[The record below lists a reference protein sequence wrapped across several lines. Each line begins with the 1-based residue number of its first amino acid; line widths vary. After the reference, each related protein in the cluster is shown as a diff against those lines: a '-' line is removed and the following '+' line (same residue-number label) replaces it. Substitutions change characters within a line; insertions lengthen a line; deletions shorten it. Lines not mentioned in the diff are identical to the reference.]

1 MAVAKAFS
9 SDTLPEGE
17 DLSVE
22 VIEIPDGTTSEEGPD
37 GGVVVTFGMSEE
49 ELSPEEAGHAEN
61 LVEFM
66 DNGDIAVLVSELQS
80 QYDADRRSRS
90 DWERAYVKGLEFLG
104 TRFEE
109 RTQPWEGACGV
120 YHPILSEAAMRFQ
133 ANAIM
138 EIFPA
143 GGPVMTEII
152 GKLTPEKAA
161 QATRVE
167 DDMNYIVTEVMT
179 EYRAETERLLFNLA
193 LAGCAVRKV
202 YFDPVMKR
210 PAALFIPAE
219 DFVVSY
225 GASDLTSCTR
235 YTQVLRLPKNEI
247 RKLQVAG
254 LYADIDLPDP
264 SPERSD
270 LDDAKDRTELEV
282 RTWEY
287 DDRLTLLEMHVD
299 LDLPGFESDDGVA
312 LPYVVTFVK
321 DSGDILSVRRNWNEE
336 DETKKKIIHF
346 AIYNYLPGM
355 GFYGF
360 GLIHLIGGIAKS
372 ATGILRQL
380 VDAGTVSNLPG
391 GLKSRGLRI
400 KGDDSPIQPGEF
412 RDVDVPGGSIKD
424 NITFLPY
431 KEPSNVL
438 YQLLGTIVEE
448 GRRFASISEMNV
460 GEMKQDA
467 PVGTTLALLERS
479 QKVMSAVQ
487 ARLHASMKVE
497 FKLLAGIVKDYMDVE
512 YPYEVEGNSDRAKD
526 YSDTVDV
533 LPVSD
538 PNSTTMAQR
547 IMQYQAAL
555 QLAQGQPDIYDMPAL
570 HRKMIYTLGIK
581 DPESIIPDKNNMKPT
596 DPVTENMA
604 LLNGKPIKAFLT
616 QDHEAHII
624 VHTSMVQDPAITE
637 LVGQSPNAPAIQ
649 AALAAHVQEHLA
661 FAYRRK
667 IEDQLGVPLPS
678 PEDVLPEDVEI
689 QMAPLL
695 AKAAQRVLQGS
706 QAEAQQKQA
715 QQQAQDPVIQ
725 MQQQDLQIRAQEVQR
740 KAQKDAQE
748 AQIAQAMMAQDAALE
763 REKLAVQERIAGAK
777 IGSEIARNHA
787 DISVRDKQISS
798 AERTAG
804 ANLGVQIAKDNRGS
818 TGPTAP
824 PPARRNERL
833 R

>member
-1 MAVAKAFS
+1 
-9 SDTLPEGE
+9 
-17 DLSVE
+17 
-22 VIEIPDGTTSEEGPD
+22 
-37 GGVVVTFGMSEE
+37 
-49 ELSPEEAGHAEN
+49 
-61 LVEFM
+61 
-66 DNGDIAVLVSELQS
+66 
-80 QYDADRRSRS
+80 
-90 DWERAYVKGLEFLG
+90 
-104 TRFEE
+104 
-109 RTQPWEGACGV
+109 
-120 YHPILSEAAMRFQ
+120 MRFQ

-138 EIFPA
+138 EIFPS

-161 QATRVE
+161 QAARVE
-167 DDMNYIVTEVMT
+167 TDMNYLTTEVMT

-193 LAGCAVRKV
+193 LAGCAARKV

-210 PAALFIPAE
+210 PAALFVPAE

-225 GASDLTSCTR
+225 GASDLSSCTR

-254 LYADIDLPDP
+254 LYADVDLPDP
-264 SPERSD
+264 TPERSD

-312 LPYVVTFVK
+312 LPYVVTFIK
-321 DSGDILSVRRNWNEE
+321 DSGDILSIRRNWNEE

-412 RDVDVPGGSIKD
+412 RDVDVPGGSIRD

-431 KEPSNVL
+431 KEPSSVL
-438 YQLLGTIVEE
+438 YSLLGTIVEE

-460 GEMKQDA
+460 GDMKQDA
-467 PVGTTLALLERS
+467 PVGTTLALLERN

-497 FKLLAGIVKDYMDVE
+497 FRLLAGIVKDYLDPE
-512 YPYEVEGNSDRAKD
+512 YPYEVEGDGDRTKD
-526 YSDTVDV
+526 YSDVVDV

-555 QLAQGQPDIYDMPAL
+555 QLAQNQPQIYDMPAL

-581 DPESIIPDKNNMKPT
+581 DAESIIPDKNNMKPT

-604 LLNGKPIKAFLT
+604 LLNGKPVRAFLT
-616 QDHEAHII
+616 QDHEAHIA
-624 VHTSMVQDPAITE
+624 VHTSMIQDPKISQ
-637 LVGQSPNAPAIQ
+637 LVGQSPNAPIIS
-649 AALAAHVQEHLA
+649 AALSAHLQEHIA
-661 FAYRRK
+661 FAYRK
-667 IEDQLGVPLPS
+667 SIEEQLGVPLPS
-678 PEDVLPEDVEI
+678 PADVLPEDVEI
-689 QMAPLL
+689 QLAPLL
-695 AKAAQRVLQGS
+695 AQAAQRVLQGS
-706 QAEAQQKQA
+706 QAQAA
-715 QQQAQDPVIQ
+715 QQQAQQAAQDPVVQ
-725 MQQQDLQIRAQEVQR
+725 MQQADLQIRQQEVQR
-740 KAQKDAQE
+740 KAQKDQTE
-748 AQIAQAMMAQDAALE
+748 AQIATAMMQQDAALE
-763 REKLAVQERIAGAK
+763 REKIAAQERIAGARVGME
-777 IGSEIARNHA
+777 IGRSHGDLAI
-787 DISVRDKQISS
+787 RDKQISS
-798 AERTAG
+798 TERTAG
-804 ANLGVQIAKDNRGS
+804 ANIGVQIAKDHNGS
-818 TGPTAP
+818 VGPASP
-824 PPARRNERL
+824 PPTRPPK
-833 R
+833 

>member
-1 MAVAKAFS
+1 MAVAKAFT
-9 SDTLPEGE
+9 SDNLPEGE
-17 DLSVE
+17 GLDVQLPDV
-22 VIEIPDGTTSEEGPD
+22 PDGTTSEETPD
-37 GGVVVTFGMSEE
+37 GGVVITFGVTETEGSA
-49 ELSPEEAGHAEN
+49 EEAAHADN

-66 DNGDIAVLVSELQS
+66 DDGDIAVLVSELQS

-138 EIFPA
+138 EIFPS

-161 QATRVE
+161 QASRVE
-167 DDMNYIVTEVMT
+167 TDMNYLTTEVMT

-193 LAGCAVRKV
+193 LAGCAARKV

-210 PAALFIPAE
+210 PAALFVPAE

-225 GASDLTSCTR
+225 GASDLSSCPR

-254 LYADIDLPDP
+254 LYADVDLPDP

-270 LDDAKDRTELEV
+270 LEDAKDRTELEV

-321 DSGDILSVRRNWNEE
+321 GSGDILSIRKNWNEE

-412 RDVDVPGGSIKD
+412 RDVDVPGGSIRD

-431 KEPSNVL
+431 KEPSAVL

-460 GEMKQDA
+460 GDMKQDA
-467 PVGTTLALLERS
+467 PVGTTLALLERN

-497 FKLLAGIVKDYMDVE
+497 FRLLAGIVKDYLEPE
-512 YPYEVEGNSDRAKD
+512 YPYEVEGDGNRTKD
-526 YSDTVDV
+526 YSDIVDV

-555 QLAQGQPDIYDMPAL
+555 QLAQNQPQIYDMPAL

-581 DPESIIPDKNNMKPT
+581 DAESIIPDKNNMKPT

-604 LLNGKPIKAFLT
+604 FLNGKPVKAFLT
-616 QDHEAHII
+616 QDHEAHIA
-624 VHTSMVQDPAITE
+624 VHTSMIQDPQMQQMI
-637 LVGQSPNAPAIQ
+637 GQSPTAPIIS
-649 AALAAHVQEHLA
+649 AALSAHLQEHIA

-678 PEDVLPEDVEI
+678 PADVLPEDVEI
-689 QMAPLL
+689 QLAPLL
-695 AKAAQRVLQGS
+695 AQAAQRVLQGS
-706 QAEAQQKQA
+706 QAQA
-715 QQQAQDPVIQ
+715 SQQQAQQAAQDPVVQ
-725 MQQQDLQIRAQEVQR
+725 MQQADLQLRQQEVQR
-740 KAQKDAQE
+740 KAQKDQTE
-748 AQIAQAMMAQDAALE
+748 AQIATAMMEQDASLE
-763 REKLAVQERIAGAK
+763 REKIAAQERIAGAK
-777 IGSEIARNHA
+777 VGMEIGRSHGDMAL
-787 DISVRDKQISS
+787 RDKQIAST
-798 AERTAG
+798 ERTAG
-804 ANLGVQIAKDNRGS
+804 ANLGVQIAKDHNGS
-818 TGPTAP
+818 VGPASP
-824 PPARRNERL
+824 PPTRPSE
-833 R
+833 

>member
-1 MAVAKAFS
+1 MAVHRAVTAE
-9 SDTLPEGE
+9 TLPNGE
-17 DLSVE
+17 ALTIEELQVE
-22 VIEIPDGTTSEEGPD
+22 VPLGTTSEDTED
-37 GGVVVTFGMSEE
+37 GGVVITFGHDESSIEPAMVEHDAN
-49 ELSPEEAGHAEN
+49 LAEH
-61 LVEFM
+61 M
-66 DNGDIAVLVSELQS
+66 DDGDIAGIVSELQS
-80 QYDADRRSRS
+80 QYDADKNSRQ

-109 RTQPWEGACGV
+109 RTMPWAGACGV

-143 GGPVMTEII
+143 GGPVRTEVI
-152 GKLTPEKAA
+152 GKLTPQKAA
-161 QATRVE
+161 QASRVE
-167 DDMNYIVTEVMT
+167 EDMNYVTCEVMT

-193 LAGCAVRKV
+193 LAGCAVRKI
-202 YFDPVMKR
+202 YYDPVLKR
-210 PAALFIPAE
+210 PAAMFIPAE

-225 GASDLTSCTR
+225 GASDLASCTR
-235 YTQVLRLPKNEI
+235 YTQIMRLPKNEI

-254 LYADIDLPDP
+254 LYADVDLPDP

-270 LDDAKDRTELEV
+270 LEDAKDRAEYETRV
-282 RTWEY
+282 WEY
-287 DDRLTLLEMHVD
+287 DDRLTVLEMHVD
-299 LDLPGFESDDGVA
+299 LDLPGFESEDGVA
-312 LPYVVTFVK
+312 LPYVVTFLKSSNEV
-321 DSGDILSVRRNWNEE
+321 LSIRRNWAED
-336 DETKKKIIHF
+336 DETRTKINHF
-346 AIYNYLPGM
+346 AVYNYLPGM

-412 RDVDVPGGSIKD
+412 RDVDVPGGSIRD
-424 NITFLPY
+424 NISFLPY

-460 GEMKQDA
+460 GDMKQDA

-497 FKLLAGIVKDYMDVE
+497 FRILAQLIKDYMPAE
-512 YPYEVEGNSDRAKD
+512 YPYEMDGEGNRTED

-555 QLAQGQPDIYDMPAL
+555 QLAQGQPQIYDMPAL
-570 HRKMIYTLGIK
+570 HRKMLYTLGIK
-581 DPESIIPDKNNMKPT
+581 DADSIIPDKDNLKPT
-596 DPVTENMA
+596 DPVSENMA
-604 LLNGKPIKAFLT
+604 ILNGKPVKAFLS
-616 QDHEAHII
+616 QDHESHIA
-624 VHTSMVQDPAITE
+624 VHTMAMQDPQIQQ
-637 LVGQSPNAPAIQ
+637 LVGQSPNAGPIQ
-649 AALAAHVQEHLA
+649 AAAAAHVQEHLA

-667 IEDQLGVPLPS
+667 IEEQLGAPLPS
-678 PEDVLPEDVEI
+678 PEDTLPEDIEI
-689 QMAPLL
+689 QLAPLL
-695 AKAAQRVLQGS
+695 AEAAKRALASSQSDAAQ
-706 QAEAQQKQA
+706 QAAQQSA
-715 QQQAQDPVIQ
+715 EDPVIQ
-725 MQQQDLQIRAQEVQR
+725 MQKQDLEIRAQEVQR
-740 KAQKDAQE
+740 KAAKDASD
-748 AQIAQAMMAQDAALE
+748 AQIAQVMMQQDAAIE
-763 REKLAVQERIAGAK
+763 REKIASQERMAGAR
-777 IGSEIARNHA
+777 IGIDAAKAKALGEMKQKELSSRERVDGTRIGVEIAR
-787 DISVRDKQISS
+787 
-798 AERTAG
+798 
-804 ANLGVQIAKDNRGS
+804 DNRGPV
-818 TGPTAP
+818 GPASP
-824 PPARRNERL
+824 PPTRPPK
-833 R
+833 

>member
-1 MAVAKAFS
+1 MAVDRAMTADILPGGEALAVHS
-9 SDTLPEGE
+9 LEVEVPEGT
-17 DLSVE
+17 S
-22 VIEIPDGTTSEEGPD
+22 SEETPD
-37 GGVVVTFGMSEE
+37 GGIVVTFGEE
-49 ELSPEEAGHAEN
+49 IHHHELEDVPHDAN
-61 LVEFM
+61 LLDYM
-66 DNGDIAVLVSELQS
+66 D
-80 QYDADRRSRS
+80 DADLSGIGSDLLSQFDADKRSRT

-143 GGPVMTEII
+143 GGPVMTEVV
-152 GKLTPEKAA
+152 GKLTPEKSA
-161 QATRVE
+161 QASRVE

-179 EYRAETERLLFNLA
+179 EYRAETERLLFNLS

-202 YFDPVMKR
+202 YYDQVLRR
-210 PAALFIPAE
+210 PAALFVPAE

-225 GASDLTSCTR
+225 GASDLGSCPR
-235 YTQVLRLPKNEI
+235 YTHVMRLPKNEI
-247 RKLQVAG
+247 LKRQVAG
-254 LYADIDLPDP
+254 LYKYMPLPDP

-270 LDDAKDRTELEV
+270 LEDAKDRTELE
-282 RTWEY
+282 THNWEY
-287 DDRLTLLEMHVD
+287 DDRLAVLEMHVD
-299 LDLPGFESDDGVA
+299 LDLPGFEDDDGIA
-312 LPYVVTFVK
+312 LPYVVTLLK
-321 DSGDILSVRRNWNEE
+321 CDGTILSIRRNWEE
-336 DETKKKIIHF
+336 DDETKTKIIHF
-346 AIYNYLPGM
+346 AVYNYLPGM

-412 RDVDVPGGSIKD
+412 RDVDVPGGSIRD

-438 YQLLGTIVEE
+438 YSLLGTIVEE

-460 GEMKQDA
+460 GDMKQDA

-487 ARLHASMKVE
+487 ARLHASMRQE
-497 FKLLAGIVKDYMDVE
+497 FRLLAGIVRDYMPSE
-512 YPYEVEGNSDRAKD
+512 YPYEVEGDSDRAKD

-555 QLAQGQPDIYDMPAL
+555 QLAQGQPGIYDMPAL

-581 DPESIIPDKNNMKPT
+581 DPDTIIPVTDNMKPT

-604 LLNGKPIKAFLT
+604 ILNGKPVKAFLS
-616 QDHEAHII
+616 QDHESHIA
-624 VHTSMVQDPAITE
+624 VHTSAMQDPMIQK
-637 LVGQSPNAPAIQ
+637 LVGQSPNAGPIQ
-649 AALAAHVQEHLA
+649 AASYAHIQEHIA
-661 FAYRRK
+661 FAYRQR
-667 IEDQLGVPLPS
+667 IEQQLGAPLPA
-678 PEDVLPEDVEI
+678 PKDVLPEDVEVRL
-689 QMAPLL
+689 APLL
-695 AKAAQRVLQGS
+695 AQAAQKVLQNS
-706 QAEAQQKQA
+706 QQQAQQEQA

-725 MQQQDLQIRAQEVQR
+725 MQQQDLQIRQQEVQR
-740 KAQKDAQE
+740 KAAKDQMDAQLARDVMAQQ
-748 AQIAQAMMAQDAALE
+748 AQIAQQKMSVEQS
-763 REKLAVQERIAGAK
+763 IAGAR
-777 IGSEIARNHA
+777 IGMDSAKHRAAEQTKNA
-787 DISVRDKQISS
+787 QISS
-798 AERTAG
+798 TERTQG
-804 ANLGVQIAKDNRGS
+804 ARIGVDIAKDRFG
-818 TGPTAP
+818 G
-824 PPARRNERL
+824 
-833 R
+833 

>member
-1 MAVAKAFS
+1 MAVDRAMTAEILPAGEALSTDLF
-9 SDTLPEGE
+9 DVEVPEG
-17 DLSVE
+17 
-22 VIEIPDGTTSEEGPD
+22 TFSEETPD
-37 GGVVVTFGMSEE
+37 GGVIVTFGEE
-49 ELSPEEAGHAEN
+49 TEDELRHEDVPHDAN
-61 LVEFM
+61 LVHYM
-66 DNGDIAVLVSELQS
+66 DDGDLAGLASELQS
-80 QYDADRRSRS
+80 QYDSDKRSRT

-152 GKLTPEKAA
+152 GKLTPDKAA
-161 QATRVE
+161 QASRVE

-179 EYRAETERLLFNLA
+179 EYRAETERLLFNLS
-193 LAGCAVRKV
+193 LAGCAIRKV
-202 YFDPVMKR
+202 YFDQVLKR
-210 PAALFIPAE
+210 PAALFVPAE

-225 GASDLTSCTR
+225 GASDLASCPR
-235 YTQVLRLPKNEI
+235 YTQVIRLPKNEI

-254 LYADIDLPDP
+254 LYAMADLPDP
-264 SPERSD
+264 QPEASD
-270 LDDAKDRTELEV
+270 LEDAKDRTELET

-287 DDRLTLLEMHVD
+287 DDRLVIYEMHID
-299 LDLPGFESDDGVA
+299 LDLEGFEDPNGIA

-321 DSGDILSVRRNWNEE
+321 NGPVLAIRRNWDEK
-336 DETKKKIIHF
+336 DETKTKIIHF
-346 AIYNYLPGM
+346 AVYNYLPGM

-412 RDVDVPGGSIKD
+412 RDVDVPGGSIRD

-438 YQLLGTIVEE
+438 YTLLGTIVEE

-460 GEMKQDA
+460 GDMRQDA

-487 ARLHASMKVE
+487 ARLHASMKKE
-497 FKLLAGIVKDYMDVE
+497 FRLLAGIIRDYMPAE
-512 YPYEVEGNSDRAKD
+512 YPYQLEGESDRTKD
-526 YSDTVDV
+526 YSDAIDV

-555 QLAQGQPDIYDMPAL
+555 QLAQNQPTIYDMPEL

-581 DPESIIPDKNNMKPT
+581 DAETIIPVKKDMKPT
-596 DPVTENMA
+596 DPVTENM
-604 LLNGKPIKAFLT
+604 NVINSKPVKAFLL
-616 QDHEAHII
+616 QDHEAHIQ
-624 VHTSMVQDPAITE
+624 VHTQMLQDPNLQQLI
-637 LVGQSPNAPAIQ
+637 GQSPNANAI
-649 AALAAHVQEHLA
+649 ASAMAAHLQEHLA
-661 FAYRRK
+661 FAYRKK
-667 IEDQLGVPLPS
+667 IEEQLGVALPG
-678 PEDVLPEDVEI
+678 PDEVLPADVEV
-689 QMAPLL
+689 QLSPLL
-695 AKAAQRVLQGS
+695 AQAAQRVT
-706 QAEAQQKQA
+706 QAAQAQQA
-715 QQQAQDPVIQ
+715 QQQAQEQAKDPVIQ
-725 MQQQDLQIRAQEVQR
+725 MQQQDLQIRQQEVQR
-740 KAQKDAQE
+740 KMQKDQTE
-748 AQIAQAMMAQDAALE
+748 AQLAAQMMETDAAVE
-763 REKLAVQERIAGAK
+763 REKIAAQERMAGAR
-777 IGSEIARNHA
+777 IGMDAAKYKTSDQLRQQEIASQEK
-787 DISVRDKQISS
+787 IQ
-798 AERTAG
+798 G
-804 ANLGVQIAKDNRGS
+804 ARIGVEIAKD
-818 TGPTAP
+818 
-824 PPARRNERL
+824 RNGRP
-833 R
+833 

>member
-1 MAVAKAFS
+1 MAVHRAVTAE
-9 SDTLPEGE
+9 TLPNGE
-17 DLSVE
+17 ALTIEELEVE
-22 VIEIPDGTTSEEGPD
+22 VPDGTTSEDTED
-37 GGVVVTFGMSEE
+37 GGVIITFGVEE
-49 ELSPEEAGHAEN
+49 SSIEPSMVEHDEN
-61 LVEFM
+61 LVEHM
-66 DNGDIAVLVSELQS
+66 DDGDIAGVVSELQS
-80 QYDADRRSRS
+80 QYDADKNSRQ

-109 RTQPWEGACGV
+109 RTMPWAGACGV

-143 GGPVMTEII
+143 GGPVRTEVI
-152 GKLTPEKAA
+152 GKLTPQKAA
-161 QATRVE
+161 QASRVE
-167 DDMNYIVTEVMT
+167 EDMNYVTCEVMT

-193 LAGCAVRKV
+193 LAGCAVRKI
-202 YFDPVMKR
+202 YYDPVLKR
-210 PAALFIPAE
+210 PAAMFIPAE

-225 GASDLTSCTR
+225 GASDLASCTR
-235 YTQVLRLPKNEI
+235 YTQIMRLPKNEI

-254 LYADIDLPDP
+254 LYADVDLPDA

-270 LDDAKDRTELEV
+270 IEDAKDRAEYETRV
-282 RTWEY
+282 WEY
-287 DDRLTLLEMHVD
+287 DDRLTVLEMHVD
-299 LDLPGFESDDGVA
+299 LDLPGFESEDGVA
-312 LPYVVTFVK
+312 LPYVVTFLKSSNEV
-321 DSGDILSVRRNWNEE
+321 LSIRRNWAED
-336 DETKKKIIHF
+336 DETRTKINHF
-346 AIYNYLPGM
+346 AVYNYLPGM

-412 RDVDVPGGSIKD
+412 RDVDVPGGSIRD
-424 NITFLPY
+424 NISFLPY

-460 GEMKQDA
+460 GDMKQDA

-497 FKLLAGIVKDYMDVE
+497 FRILAQLIKDYMPAE
-512 YPYEVEGNSDRAKD
+512 YPYEMDGEGNRTED

-555 QLAQGQPDIYDMPAL
+555 QLAQGQPQIYDMPAL
-570 HRKMIYTLGIK
+570 HRKMLYTLGIK
-581 DPESIIPDKNNMKPT
+581 DADSIIPDKDNLKPT
-596 DPVTENMA
+596 DPVSENMA
-604 LLNGKPIKAFLT
+604 ILNGKPVKAFLS
-616 QDHEAHII
+616 QDHESHIA
-624 VHTSMVQDPAITE
+624 VHTMAMQDPQIQQ
-637 LVGQSPNAPAIQ
+637 LVGQSPNAGPIQ
-649 AALAAHVQEHLA
+649 AAAAAHVQEHLA

-667 IEDQLGVPLPS
+667 IEEQLGAPLPS

-689 QMAPLL
+689 QLAPLL
-695 AKAAQRVLQGS
+695 AEAAKRALASSQSNAAQ
-706 QAEAQQKQA
+706 QAAQQSA
-715 QQQAQDPVIQ
+715 EDPVIQ
-725 MQQQDLQIRAQEVQR
+725 MQKQDLEIRAQEVQR
-740 KAQKDAQE
+740 KAAKDASD
-748 AQIAQAMMAQDAALE
+748 AQIAQVMMQQDAAIE
-763 REKLAVQERIAGAK
+763 REKIASQERMAGAR
-777 IGSEIARNHA
+777 IGIDAAKAKALGEMKQKELSSRERVDGTRIGVEIAR
-787 DISVRDKQISS
+787 
-798 AERTAG
+798 
-804 ANLGVQIAKDNRGS
+804 DNRGPLA
-818 TGPTAP
+818 GPASP
-824 PPARRNERL
+824 PPTRPPK
-833 R
+833 

>member
-1 MAVAKAFS
+1 MAVAKAFT
-9 SDTLPEGE
+9 SDNLPEGE
-17 DLSVE
+17 ELDVE
-22 VIEIPDGTTSEEGPD
+22 LPDVPEGTTSEETPD
-37 GGVVVTFGMSEE
+37 GGIVITFGAEVT
-49 ELSPEEAGHAEN
+49 ELSPDEAGHAEN

-66 DNGDIAVLVSELQS
+66 DDGDIAVLVSELQS

-104 TRFEE
+104 TRFED

-138 EIFPA
+138 EIFPS

-161 QATRVE
+161 QAARVE
-167 DDMNYIVTEVMT
+167 TDMNYLTTEVMT

-193 LAGCAVRKV
+193 LAGCAARKV

-210 PAALFIPAE
+210 PAALFVPAE

-225 GASDLTSCTR
+225 GASDLSSCTR

-254 LYADIDLPDP
+254 LYADVDLPDP
-264 SPERSD
+264 TPERSD

-312 LPYVVTFVK
+312 LPYVVTFIK
-321 DSGDILSVRRNWNEE
+321 DSGDILSIRRNWNEE

-412 RDVDVPGGSIKD
+412 RDVDVPGGSIRD

-431 KEPSNVL
+431 KEPSSVL
-438 YQLLGTIVEE
+438 YSLLGTIVEE

-460 GEMKQDA
+460 GDMKQDA
-467 PVGTTLALLERS
+467 PVGTTLALLERN

-497 FKLLAGIVKDYMDVE
+497 FRLLAGIVKDYLDPK
-512 YPYEVEGNSDRAKD
+512 YPYEVEGDGDRTKD
-526 YSDTVDV
+526 YSDVVDV

-555 QLAQGQPDIYDMPAL
+555 QLAQNQPQIYDMPAL

-581 DPESIIPDKNNMKPT
+581 DAESIIPDKNNMKPT

-604 LLNGKPIKAFLT
+604 LLNGKPVKAFLT
-616 QDHEAHII
+616 QDHEAHIA
-624 VHTSMVQDPAITE
+624 VHTSMIQDPKIGQ
-637 LVGQSPNAPAIQ
+637 LVGQSPTAPIIS
-649 AALAAHVQEHLA
+649 AALSAHLQEHIA
-661 FAYRRK
+661 FAYRK
-667 IEDQLGVPLPS
+667 SIEDQLGVPLPS
-678 PEDVLPEDVEI
+678 PADVLPEDVEI
-689 QMAPLL
+689 QLSPLL
-695 AKAAQRVLQGS
+695 AQAAQRVLQGS
-706 QAEAQQKQA
+706 QAQAA
-715 QQQAQDPVIQ
+715 QQQAQQAAQDPVVQ
-725 MQQQDLQIRAQEVQR
+725 MQQADIQIRQQEVQR
-740 KAQKDAQE
+740 KAQKDQTE
-748 AQIAQAMMAQDAALE
+748 AQIATAMMQQDAALE
-763 REKLAVQERIAGAK
+763 REKIAAQERIAGARVGME
-777 IGSEIARNHA
+777 IGRSHGDLAI
-787 DISVRDKQISS
+787 RDKQISS
-798 AERTAG
+798 TERTAG
-804 ANLGVQIAKDNRGS
+804 ANIGVQIAKDNNGS
-818 TGPTAP
+818 VGPASP
-824 PPARRNERL
+824 PPTRPPK
-833 R
+833 

>member
-1 MAVAKAFS
+1 
-9 SDTLPEGE
+9 
-17 DLSVE
+17 
-22 VIEIPDGTTSEEGPD
+22 
-37 GGVVVTFGMSEE
+37 
-49 ELSPEEAGHAEN
+49 
-61 LVEFM
+61 
-66 DNGDIAVLVSELQS
+66 
-80 QYDADRRSRS
+80 
-90 DWERAYVKGLEFLG
+90 
-104 TRFEE
+104 
-109 RTQPWEGACGV
+109 
-120 YHPILSEAAMRFQ
+120 
-133 ANAIM
+133 
-138 EIFPA
+138 
-143 GGPVMTEII
+143 
-152 GKLTPEKAA
+152 
-161 QATRVE
+161 
-167 DDMNYIVTEVMT
+167 
-179 EYRAETERLLFNLA
+179 
-193 LAGCAVRKV
+193 
-202 YFDPVMKR
+202 
-210 PAALFIPAE
+210 
-219 DFVVSY
+219 
-225 GASDLTSCTR
+225 
-235 YTQVLRLPKNEI
+235 
-247 RKLQVAG
+247 
-254 LYADIDLPDP
+254 
-264 SPERSD
+264 
-270 LDDAKDRTELEV
+270 
-282 RTWEY
+282 
-287 DDRLTLLEMHVD
+287 
-299 LDLPGFESDDGVA
+299 
-312 LPYVVTFVK
+312 
-321 DSGDILSVRRNWNEE
+321 
-336 DETKKKIIHF
+336 
-346 AIYNYLPGM
+346 
-355 GFYGF
+355 
-360 GLIHLIGGIAKS
+360 
-372 ATGILRQL
+372 
-380 VDAGTVSNLPG
+380 
-391 GLKSRGLRI
+391 
-400 KGDDSPIQPGEF
+400 
-412 RDVDVPGGSIKD
+412 
-424 NITFLPY
+424 
-431 KEPSNVL
+431 
-438 YQLLGTIVEE
+438 
-448 GRRFASISEMNV
+448 
-460 GEMKQDA
+460 
-467 PVGTTLALLERS
+467 
-479 QKVMSAVQ
+479 
-487 ARLHASMKVE
+487 
-497 FKLLAGIVKDYMDVE
+497 
-512 YPYEVEGNSDRAKD
+512 
-526 YSDTVDV
+526 
-533 LPVSD
+533 
-538 PNSTTMAQR
+538 MAQR

-624 VHTSMVQDPAITE
+624 VHTSMLQDPAITE

-678 PEDVLPEDVEI
+678 PEDVLPGDVEI

>member
-9 SDTLPEGE
+9 PETLPEGE

-22 VIEIPDGTTSEEGPD
+22 VIEIPDGTTSEESPD
-37 GGVVVTFGMSEE
+37 GGVVVTFGASEE

-66 DNGDIAVLVSELQS
+66 DNGDIAVLVGELQS
-80 QYDADRRSRS
+80 QFDADRRSRS

-104 TRFEE
+104 TRFED

-143 GGPVMTEII
+143 GGPVMTEIV

-161 QATRVE
+161 QASRVE

-254 LYADIDLPDP
+254 LYADIDLPDA

-270 LDDAKDRTELEV
+270 LEDAKDRTELEV

-299 LDLPGFESDDGVA
+299 LDLPGFEDPDGIA

-321 DSGDILSVRRNWNEE
+321 DSGDILSVRRNWSEE
-336 DETKKKIIHF
+336 DEAKKKIIHF

-412 RDVDVPGGSIKD
+412 RDVDVPGGSIRD
-424 NITFLPY
+424 NIAFLPY
-431 KEPSNVL
+431 KEPSAVL

-467 PVGTTLALLERS
+467 PVGTTLAILERS

-497 FKLLAGIVKDYMDVE
+497 FKLLAGIVKDYMDIE
-512 YPYEVEGNSDRAKD
+512 YPYETEGNSNRSKD
-526 YSDTVDV
+526 YSDIVDV

-581 DPESIIPDKNNMKPT
+581 DPDSIIPDKTNMKPT

-604 LLNGKPIKAFLT
+604 MLNGKPIKAFLS
-616 QDHEAHII
+616 QDHEAHIT
-624 VHTSMVQDPAITE
+624 VHTSAMQDPKIMQM
-637 LVGQSPNAPAIQ
+637 VGQSPNANAIA
-649 AALAAHVQEHLA
+649 AALSAHIQEHLA

-667 IEDQLGVPLPS
+667 IEEQLGVPLPS

-689 QMAPLL
+689 QLSPLL
-695 AKAAQRVLQGS
+695 AKAAQRVLQAS
-706 QAEAQQKQA
+706 KSEAQQQQA
-715 QQQAQDPVIQ
+715 QEQAQDPVIQ
-725 MQQQDLQIRAQEVQR
+725 MQQQDLQLRQQEVER
-740 KAQKDAQE
+740 KAQKDTQE

-763 REKLAVQERIAGAK
+763 REKIASQERIAGTK
-777 IGSEIARNHA
+777 LGVEVGRSKA
-787 DISVRDKQISS
+787 DFGIREKQISS
-798 AERTAG
+798 TERTAG
-804 ANLGVQIAKDNRGS
+804 TTLGVQIAKERNGS
-818 TGPTAP
+818 VGPASP
-824 PPARRNERL
+824 PPTRPPK
-833 R
+833 

>member
-9 SDTLPEGE
+9 PDTLPMGE
-17 DLSVE
+17 DLIVE
-22 VIEIPDGTTSEEGPD
+22 VPSVPDGTTSEEGPD
-37 GGVVVTFGMSEE
+37 GGVVITFGASEE

-66 DNGDIAVLVSELQS
+66 DDGDIAVLVSELQS

-104 TRFEE
+104 TRFED

-143 GGPVMTEII
+143 GGPVMTEIV

-254 LYADIDLPDP
+254 LYSDIDLPDA

-270 LDDAKDRTELEV
+270 LEDAKDRTELEI

-299 LDLPGFESDDGVA
+299 LDLPGFEDPDGIA

-412 RDVDVPGGSIKD
+412 RDVDVPGGSIRD
-424 NITFLPY
+424 NIAFLPY
-431 KEPSNVL
+431 KEPSAVL
-438 YQLLGTIVEE
+438 YQLLGTIVDE
-448 GRRFASISEMNV
+448 GRRFASISEMNI
-460 GEMKQDA
+460 GDMKQDA
-467 PVGTTLALLERS
+467 PVGTTLAILERS

-497 FKLLAGIVKDYMDVE
+497 FKLLSGIVKDYMDIA
-512 YPYEVEGNSDRAKD
+512 YPYETEGNSDRSKD
-526 YSDTVDV
+526 YTDIVDV

-570 HRKMIYTLGIK
+570 HRKMLYTLGIK
-581 DPESIIPDKNNMKPT
+581 DPDTIIPDKNNMKPT

-604 LLNGKPIKAFLT
+604 LLNGKPIKAFLS
-616 QDHEAHII
+616 QDHESHMT
-624 VHTSMVQDPAITE
+624 VHTSALQDPKVMQ
-637 LVGQSPNAPAIQ
+637 LVGQSPNANAIQ
-649 AALAAHVQEHLA
+649 AAMAAHIQEHLA
-661 FAYRRK
+661 FEYRRQ
-667 IEDQLGVPLPS
+667 IEEQLGVPLPS
-678 PEDVLPEDVEI
+678 PADVLPEDVEI
-689 QMAPLL
+689 QLSPLL
-695 AKAAQRVLQGS
+695 AKAAERVLQAS
-706 QAEAQQKQA
+706 KAEAQQQQA
-715 QQQAQDPVIQ
+715 QEQAQDPVIQ
-725 MQQQDLQIRAQEVQR
+725 MQQQDLQIRQQEVQR

-748 AQIAQAMMAQDAALE
+748 AQIAQAMMVQDGAIE
-763 REKLAVQERIAGAK
+763 REKIASQERVAGTK
-777 IGSEIARNHA
+777 LGVEVGRSKA
-787 DISVRDKQISS
+787 DIGVRQQQISS
-798 AERTAG
+798 TERTAG
-804 ANLGVQIAKDNRGS
+804 TTLGVQIAKDNN
-818 TGPTAP
+818 GPVGPASP
-824 PPARRNERL
+824 PPTRPPK
-833 R
+833 

>member
-1 MAVAKAFS
+1 MAVHRAVTAE
-9 SDTLPEGE
+9 TLPDGE
-17 DLSVE
+17 ALTIEELQIE
-22 VIEIPDGTTSEEGPD
+22 VPDGTTSEETDD
-37 GGVVVTFGMSEE
+37 GGIIVTFGVEE
-49 ELSPEEAGHAEN
+49 SSIEPSMAEHDAN
-61 LVEFM
+61 LVEYM
-66 DNGDIAVLVSELQS
+66 DDGEIAGLVSELQS
-80 QYDADRRSRS
+80 QYEADKNSRQ

-109 RTQPWEGACGV
+109 RTMPWAGACGV

-143 GGPVMTEII
+143 GGPVRTEVI
-152 GKLTPEKAA
+152 GKLTPQKAA
-161 QATRVE
+161 QANRVE
-167 DDMNYIVTEVMT
+167 ADMNYVTCEVMT

-193 LAGCAVRKV
+193 LAGCAVRKI
-202 YFDPVMKR
+202 YYDPVLKR
-210 PAALFIPAE
+210 PAAMFIPAE

-225 GASDLTSCTR
+225 GASDLASCTR
-235 YTQVLRLPKNEI
+235 YTQIMRLPKNEI

-254 LYADIDLPDP
+254 LYADVDLPDP

-270 LDDAKDRTELEV
+270 LEDAKDRAEYETRV
-282 RTWEY
+282 WEY
-287 DDRLTLLEMHVD
+287 DDRLTVLEMHVD
-299 LDLPGFESDDGVA
+299 LDLPGFESEDGVA
-312 LPYVVTFVK
+312 LPYVVTFVRH
-321 DSGDILSVRRNWNEE
+321 SNEVLSIRRNWAED
-336 DETKKKIIHF
+336 DETKTKITHF
-346 AIYNYLPGM
+346 AVYNYLPGM

-412 RDVDVPGGSIKD
+412 RDVDVPGGSIRD
-424 NITFLPY
+424 NISFLPY

-460 GEMKQDA
+460 GDMKQDA

-497 FKLLAGIVKDYMDVE
+497 FRILAQLIKDYMPAE
-512 YPYEVEGNSDRAKD
+512 YPYEMDGHGNRTED

-555 QLAQGQPDIYDMPAL
+555 QLAQGQPQIYDMPAL
-570 HRKMIYTLGIK
+570 HRKMLYTLGIK
-581 DPESIIPDKNNMKPT
+581 DADAIIPNKEDFKPT
-596 DPVTENMA
+596 DPVSENMA
-604 LLNGKPIKAFLT
+604 ILNGKPVKAFLS
-616 QDHEAHII
+616 QDHEAHIA
-624 VHTSMVQDPAITE
+624 VHTMAMQDPQIQQ
-637 LVGQSPNAPAIQ
+637 LVGQSPNASAIQ
-649 AALAAHVQEHLA
+649 SAAAAHIQEHLA

-667 IEDQLGVPLPS
+667 IEEQLGAPLPG

-689 QMAPLL
+689 QLAPLL
-695 AKAAQRVLQGS
+695 AEAAKRALESSQGQAAQ
-706 QAEAQQKQA
+706 QAAQEA
-715 QQQAQDPVIQ
+715 AQDPVIQ

-740 KAQKDAQE
+740 KAAKDASD
-748 AQIAQAMMAQDAALE
+748 AQIAQAMMQQDAAIE
-763 REKLAVQERIAGAK
+763 REKIAAQERMAGARVGVDAAK
-777 IGSEIARNHA
+777 GRSADALKQAQISSKERVDGTRIGVEIAR
-787 DISVRDKQISS
+787 D
-798 AERTAG
+798 T
-804 ANLGVQIAKDNRGS
+804 RGPV
-818 TGPTAP
+818 GPASP
-824 PPARRNERL
+824 PPTRPPK
-833 R
+833 

>member
-9 SDTLPEGE
+9 PETLPEGE
-17 DLSVE
+17 DLNIE
-22 VIEIPDGTTSEEGPD
+22 VIEIPDGTTSEESPD
-37 GGVVVTFGMSEE
+37 GGVVVTFGADIE
-49 ELSPEEAGHAEN
+49 ELSPDEAGHAEN

-66 DNGDIAVLVSELQS
+66 DDGDIAVLVSELQS

-104 TRFEE
+104 TRFED

-143 GGPVMTEII
+143 GGPVMTEIV

-161 QATRVE
+161 QASRVE

-254 LYADIDLPDP
+254 LYSDIDLPDA

-270 LDDAKDRTELEV
+270 LEDAKDRTELEV

-299 LDLPGFESDDGVA
+299 LDLPGFEDEDGIA

-412 RDVDVPGGSIKD
+412 RDVDVPGGSIRD
-424 NITFLPY
+424 NIAFLPY
-431 KEPSNVL
+431 KEPSSVL
-438 YQLLGTIVEE
+438 YQLLGTIVDE
-448 GRRFASISEMNV
+448 GRRFASISEMNI
-460 GEMKQDA
+460 GDMKQDA
-467 PVGTTLALLERS
+467 PVGTTLAILERS

-497 FKLLAGIVKDYMDVE
+497 FKLLAGIVKDYMDIA
-512 YPYEVEGNSDRAKD
+512 YPYETEGNSDRAKD
-526 YSDTVDV
+526 YSDIVDV

-555 QLAQGQPDIYDMPAL
+555 QLAQGQPEIYDMPAL
-570 HRKMIYTLGIK
+570 HRKMLYTLGIK
-581 DPESIIPDKNNMKPT
+581 DPNTIIPDKTNLKPT

-604 LLNGKPIKAFLT
+604 LLNGKPIKAFLS
-616 QDHEAHII
+616 QDHKSHMI
-624 VHTSMVQDPAITE
+624 VHTSALQDPKVMQ
-637 LVGQSPNAPAIQ
+637 LVGQSPNANAIQ
-649 AALAAHVQEHLA
+649 AAMAAHIQEHLA
-661 FAYRRK
+661 FEYRRQ
-667 IEDQLGVPLPS
+667 IEEQLGVPLPS
-678 PEDVLPEDVEI
+678 PEDVLPEDVEV
-689 QMAPLL
+689 QLAPLL
-695 AKAAQRVLQGS
+695 AKAAERVLQAS
-706 QAEAQQKQA
+706 KAEAQEQQA
-715 QQQAQDPVIQ
+715 QEQAQDPVIQ
-725 MQQQDLQIRAQEVQR
+725 MQQQDLQLRQQEVQR
-740 KAQKDAQE
+740 KTQKDAQE
-748 AQIAQAMMAQDAALE
+748 AEIAQAMMAQDAALE
-763 REKLAVQERIAGAK
+763 REKIASEERIAGTK
-777 IGSEIARNHA
+777 LGVEVGRSKA
-787 DISVRDKQISS
+787 DIGVRQQQISS
-798 AERTAG
+798 TERTAG
-804 ANLGVQIAKDNRGS
+804 TTLGVQIAKDNN
-818 TGPTAP
+818 GPVGPASP
-824 PPARRNERL
+824 PPTRPPK
-833 R
+833 